1 VNLLDLLL
9 VVIVAA
15 SVVGGFMAGF
25 ARVGIGFIA
34 TITGML
40 CGFWFYGIPAEWI
53 HRYISSKTA
62 SNMLGFFIVFFGCV
76 ILGSLIAAL
85 IARLFKWTGLSW
97 LDRLLGG
104 MFGVVRGSLIAV
116 AFIAVL
122 MAFTP
127 KPAPNWMVD
136 SKVLPYAIDASN
148 LCAALAPNAIK
159 EAFRESMNDIR
170 KIWDEELKKKL
181 HKKDPDLKKFDS

>member
-1 VNLLDLLL
+1 
-9 VVIVAA
+9 
-15 SVVGGFMAGF
+15 
-25 ARVGIGFIA
+25 
-34 TITGML
+34 
-40 CGFWFYGIPAEWI
+40 
-53 HRYISSKTA
+53 
-62 SNMLGFFIVFFGCV
+62 
-76 ILGSLIAAL
+76 
-85 IARLFKWTGLSW
+85 
-97 LDRLLGG
+97 
-104 MFGVVRGSLIAV
+104 V

-127 KPAPNWMVD
+127 KPAPNWKVD

-170 KIWDEELKKKL
+170 KIWDDQVKKKL